1 MAQSTTP
8 PPPIETSLVGLFEA
22 IGPVRW
28 GVALLGLMLAC
39 ITVSGLIFLT
49 MPYAKRKELAASLV
63 SMKEWN
69 TVLSTLCTILGPVG
83 TYIGM
88 IGALTA
94 MHQVAIAPDSA
105 ARLAAQALFFKQAAQ
120 MFISSLAGIGVGI
133 ALGMVNSLILHH
145 VLPDHAHPL
154 EEEGML
160 ASSLAILRRPFQR
173 KAAKDSWPESDVD
186 EEDQTPRLLPP
197 PTYRELANEN

>member
-1 MAQSTTP
+1 MAQLTTP
-8 PPPIETSLVGLFEA
+8 PPPIEISLTGLFEA

-28 GVALLGLMLAC
+28 GVALLGLMLSC
-39 ITVSGLIFLT
+39 ITLSGLIFLT
-49 MPYAKRKELAASLV
+49 MPHSKRKELAASLI

-94 MHQVAIAPDSA
+94 MHQVAIAADSA

-133 ALGMVNSLILHH
+133 SLGMVNNLILHH
-145 VLPDHAHPL
+145 VLPDHAHPV
-154 EEEGML
+154 EDEGMI
-160 ASSLAILRRPFQR
+160 ASSLAILRRPFKNRAPKNDDWQT
-173 KAAKDSWPESDVD
+173 ADQEQAK
-186 EEDQTPRLLPP
+186 TPRLLPP